1 MIGNYIDIDYDKLP
15 KRQVEEEKKEDKD
28 SSSIKK
34 LLSHPQYKDIIG
46 LYTGKKEAKPVAMTQ
61 SLGLDGSG
69 GYGKSPQ
76 FALPLSASAL
86 PIIGGAAAS
95 TAATLR
101 GTVKGPKVNAFR
113 NPSKDEKNPVLDD
126 IRGKVKPQDLPEG
139 VESAKPVESDKGIEG
154 DVEAAREPLLQL
166 LDSYGLS
173 PEDQQAILDILDSGI
188 ADLGDDDSFELP
200 EGVQSFKLPPDFK
213 RKALNDI
220 LRTYPDLGPKILG
233 NDPAAKQEMDK
244 LMDLLER
251 YMEAKKFK
259 FDSDTHKFNEKD
271 EEAEARRKAAEH
283 NKRAGKF
290 EYHPREKVDDKV
302 TAKDASRS
310 VTRGVSKNNKE
321 ESIPESSVMGGS
333 KGKVR
338 EEAAGNFERLQ
349 RGHEV
354 DTGEPKNKPASWQTK
369 PGPWD

>member
-1 MIGNYIDIDYDKLP
+1 MIGNYINIDYDKLP
-15 KRQVEEEKKEDKD
+15 KRQVEEQKEPEKD

-46 LYTGKKEAKPVAMTQ
+46 LYTGKKEEKPVAMTQ
-61 SLGLDGSG
+61 SSGLDSTG
-69 GYGKSPQ
+69 GYGRGSQ
-76 FALPLSASAL
+76 FALPLSAGAL

-101 GTVKGPKVNAFR
+101 GTVKSPNVKAFK
-113 NPSKDEKNPVLDD
+113 KDETPVLDD
-126 IRGKVKPQDLPEG
+126 IQGKVKPQDLPEG
-139 VESAKPVESDKGIEG
+139 VESAKPAEVDEGIEG
-154 DVEAAREPLLQL
+154 DVETVREPLVQL

-220 LRTYPDLGPKILG
+220 LKNCPDLGPKILG
-233 NDPAAKQEMDK
+233 NDPAAKQEMNK

-251 YMEAKKFK
+251 YMEAKKSQ
-259 FDSDTHKFNEKD
+259 FDRDAHKFNVEDK
-271 EEAEARRKAAEH
+271 EAEALRKNAEH
-283 NKRAGKF
+283 KKREGSI
-290 EYHPREKVDDKV
+290 EYHPREKVDEKV

-310 VTRGVSKNNKE
+310 VTRDVSRSNKE
-321 ESIPESSVMGGS
+321 ETIQESAVMGGS
-333 KGKVR
+333 KGKAR
-338 EEAAGNFERLQ
+338 EDAAKNFERLQ
-349 RGHEV
+349 KGHEV

>member
-1 MIGNYIDIDYDKLP
+1 MIGNYINIDYDKLP
-15 KRQVEEEKKEDKD
+15 KRQVEERKEPEKD

-61 SLGLDGSG
+61 TSGLDSSWGQGPRSQ
-69 GYGKSPQ
+69 YT
-76 FALPLSASAL
+76 LPLSAGAL

-126 IRGKVKPQDLPEG
+126 VRGKVKPQDLPEG

-154 DVEAAREPLLQL
+154 DVEAAREPLVQL

-173 PEDQQAILDILDSGI
+173 PEDQQAILDILDDGI
-188 ADLGDDDSFELP
+188 ANLGDDDSFELP

-220 LRTYPDLGPKILG
+220 LKSYPDLGPKILG
-233 NDPAAKQEMDK
+233 NDPAAKQEMNK
-244 LMDLLER
+244 LMDMLER
-251 YMEAKKFK
+251 YMEAKKFQ
-259 FDSDTHKFNEKD
+259 FDRDAHKFNEQD
-271 EEAEARRKAAEH
+271 EEAEALRKNAEH
-283 NKRAGKF
+283 DKRAGSV
-290 EYHPREKVDDKV
+290 EYHPREKVDKKV

-310 VTRGVSKNNKE
+310 VTREVARSNE
-321 ESIPESSVMGGS
+321 EDIPESSVMGGS
-333 KGKVR
+333 KGKAR
-338 EEAAGNFERLQ
+338 EEAAENFERLQ